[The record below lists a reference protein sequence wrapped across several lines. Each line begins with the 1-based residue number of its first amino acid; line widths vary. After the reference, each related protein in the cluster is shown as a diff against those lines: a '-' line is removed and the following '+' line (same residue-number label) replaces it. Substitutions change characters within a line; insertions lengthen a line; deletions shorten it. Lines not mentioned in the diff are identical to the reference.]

1 MSLTGLL
8 KLARRPSPC
17 SGERRRVLK
26 SNFEVPLNKEQVCA
40 KARDAHKASAF
51 VVGCVQEMVS
61 TSLLVFV
68 PGEVY
73 GVAACYPHAFYLLGV
88 FW

>member
-1 MSLTGLL
+1 M
-8 KLARRPSPC
+8 
-17 SGERRRVLK
+17 LK
-26 SNFEVPLNKEQVCA
+26 SNLEVPLNKEQVCA

-73 GVAACYPHAFYLLGV
+73 GVAACYPNAFYLLGV
-88 FW
+88 FCERFACDVAMTTARVCLSVV